1 MYNSI
6 NTQISIRRI
15 VSITEY
21 KYSYNYSCLIMLINV

>member
-6 NTQISIRRI
+6 NTQISLRII

-21 KYSYNYSCLIMLINV
+21 KYSYNDSYNCKYT